1 MVFPAR
7 EGAVAPPCALLGP
20 PVPGGG
26 GGGGGGYDPC
36 TKNYATTYFNRPD
49 VQEALHANVTK
60 IACPWIFCRC
70 VH

>member
-7 EGAVAPPCALLGP
+7 EGAAAPPCALLGP

-26 GGGGGGYDPC
+26 GGGYDSC

-49 VQEALHANVTK
+49 VQEALLEGGALGMMG
-60 IACPWIFCRC
+60 
-70 VH
+70 